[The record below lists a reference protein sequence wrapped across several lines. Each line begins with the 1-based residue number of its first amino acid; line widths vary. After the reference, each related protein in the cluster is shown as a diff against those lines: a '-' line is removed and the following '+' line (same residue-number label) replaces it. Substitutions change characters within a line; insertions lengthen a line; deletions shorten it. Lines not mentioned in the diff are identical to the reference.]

1 MSKIELVDAFQDT
14 LNISKQFD
22 YDIAKKVRVIKECF
36 KSFQL
41 NLSYYR
47 TQFNGKIIVENNTTF
62 SAANKYKKY
71 GKTAV
76 LNFANPVN
84 PGGGVATGA
93 MAQEE
98 CLCRSSNLY
107 LSLQSPIAIEEYY
120 NYNMKN
126 TNGYFFTDRIV
137 YSESITVFKSD
148 DDIPMILP
156 QNDWFNVDVITC
168 AAPYLGNSKYIDKEI
183 LKEVFKHRIKNIF
196 ESAIDH
202 EIDVIILG
210 AFGCGAFKNP
220 PEIVA
225 QAFHEVIT
233 ENNYNRVFKF
243 IVFAIKSSI
252 NNASENDCPNITA
265 FKQEFNEHEF
275 SKREKIELT
284 CFESLDVI
292 DIRNNSVLGK
302 VVNGKYIIDEKIS
315 YDYGFTLYLAHD
327 KNSKK
332 YSVKVRRKNHSNQSS
347 SDKIISIERS
357 LMVFDHPYIPKVYD
371 IIEDETYYYIVKD
384 YLTGI
389 TLRDLIKEK
398 NHLSEKEVV
407 EIALKVSDVLNYLN
421 SFPTPIIFG
430 NINPNTIII
439 SDPTNVS
446 GNIKIIEI
454 DPEKRKG
461 CTELMGV
468 VGYCPPEQYGGL
480 VPLDHRVDI
489 YGLGVTMHYM
499 ITGVNP
505 CEPPYELWP
514 IRQYNPDLS
523 KGLEYIIEKCI
534 QRDREDRYSNFSEL
548 IHDLNNYDKL
558 PKRKKWFF
566 GLFKK

>member
-1 MSKIELVDAFQDT
+1 MDRNKLIEAFKDTLKISRCFDCNVRVYYERFTSVHSALICSETKVDA
-14 LNISKQFD
+14 
-22 YDIAKKVRVIKECF
+22 
-36 KSFQL
+36 
-41 NLSYYR
+41 
-47 TQFNGKIIVENNTTF
+47 KIIVENNTTF

-107 LSLQSPIAIEEYY
+107 LSLQSPVAIEEYY

-225 QAFHEVIT
+225 KAFHEVIS

-243 IVFAIKSSI
+243 IVFAIKNSI

-275 SKREKIELT
+275 
-284 CFESLDVI
+284 
-292 DIRNNSVLGK
+292 
-302 VVNGKYIIDEKIS
+302 
-315 YDYGFTLYLAHD
+315 
-327 KNSKK
+327 
-332 YSVKVRRKNHSNQSS
+332 
-347 SDKIISIERS
+347 
-357 LMVFDHPYIPKVYD
+357 
-371 IIEDETYYYIVKD
+371 
-384 YLTGI
+384 
-389 TLRDLIKEK
+389 
-398 NHLSEKEVV
+398 
-407 EIALKVSDVLNYLN
+407 
-421 SFPTPIIFG
+421 
-430 NINPNTIII
+430 
-439 SDPTNVS
+439 
-446 GNIKIIEI
+446 
-454 DPEKRKG
+454 
-461 CTELMGV
+461 
-468 VGYCPPEQYGGL
+468 
-480 VPLDHRVDI
+480 
-489 YGLGVTMHYM
+489 
-499 ITGVNP
+499 
-505 CEPPYELWP
+505 
-514 IRQYNPDLS
+514 
-523 KGLEYIIEKCI
+523 
-534 QRDREDRYSNFSEL
+534 
-548 IHDLNNYDKL
+548 
-558 PKRKKWFF
+558 
-566 GLFKK
+566 FK